1 MKALSLLL
9 LRASTGLYLIFWGM
23 VKLTST
29 ANANAVSDKY
39 YNGLLSG
46 DFINLALGSL
56 QVLVGALVVI
66 GLFRRISYYGQLVW
80 YVMGLLPILPY
91 IIDPFGKYIADSAK
105 LTFFP
110 STTLLFASLVLIVFK
125 EYDSI
130 SFDAKRNVT
139 EI

>member
-1 MKALSLLL
+1 MQAISLLL
-9 LRASTGLYLIFWGM
+9 LRVSTGLYLIFWGT
-23 VKLTST
+23 VKLATT
-29 ANANAVSDKY
+29 DKANAVSDKY
-39 YNGLLSG
+39 YHGLLSG
-46 DFINLALGSL
+46 DLINLGLGSL
-56 QVLVGALVVI
+56 QVIIGALVVT

-125 EYDSI
+125 EYDSY
-130 SFDAKRNVT
+130 SVDAKRNDQ
-139 EI
+139 

>member
-1 MKALSLLL
+1 MQAISLLL
-9 LRASTGLYLIFWGM
+9 LRVSTGLYLIFWGT
-23 VKLTST
+23 VKLAATDK
-29 ANANAVSDKY
+29 ANAVSDKY

-46 DFINLALGSL
+46 DLINLGLGSL
-56 QVLVGALVVI
+56 QVIIGALVVI

-125 EYDSI
+125 EYDSY
-130 SFDAKRNVT
+130 SVDAKRNDQ
-139 EI
+139 